1 MKKYNTEAIV
11 LKSINYKDKDK
22 IYTLFTEEYGKISAM
37 GRGVR
42 KISSRRGGNLDS
54 LNHISIKI
62 TERDNGFKDI
72 DEVVTIN
79 SFKNIKSDYALS
91 LKAYYLAEL
100 ISKNIIDNTDNRDNT
115 DIQIFKLFRKVLDII
130 DKKLLNIDL
139 SILFFEIQ
147 FLRHLGY
154 FPELPKDEDIS
165 NIIKKLL
172 KADLK
177 DIDTSHLVK
186 TGIFIKQHM
195 QNHLHDKMKSL
206 EL

>member
-22 IYTLFTEEYGKISAM
+22 IYTLFTEEYGKISAI

-72 DEVVTIN
+72 DEVVTLN
-79 SFKNIKSDYALS
+79 SFKNIKSDYDLS

-177 DIDTSHLVK
+177 DIDNTHITK

-195 QNHLHDKMKSL
+195 QNHLYDKMKSL